1 MHFCAWCTLY
11 QDTQLQRVSLLHVIC
26 RKVRDHY
33 DPPTATSASLVRAQ
47 QPPSHVAQGFLHSF
61 PYPSPGSST
70 KPGRALSPYGL
81 VAGGCTVLACWKGL
95 GVGVLTEQHSG
106 RPGNS
111 SVSHQFTWNKSY
123 PLAGSSQRKKEKKEN
138 CWIKS
143 SVQMFFPVP
152 SFAVAKMSKL
162 WVQCT
167 WEDQDKS
174 LKGGMGEH
182 PTALQCRQGLLRG
195 LCLSRQSERTKV
207 LISPSELILH

>member
-33 DPPTATSASLVRAQ
+33 DPPTAASAALVRAQ

-70 KPGRALSPYGL
+70 KPGRALPPPMDLWQEDALSLHAERVRVWVCSQSSTQEGQETHLSVTSSP
-81 VAGGCTVLACWKGL
+81 
-95 GVGVLTEQHSG
+95 G
-106 RPGNS
+106 RSPTRLQA
-111 SVSHQFTWNKSY
+111 VHKERRK
-123 PLAGSSQRKKEKKEN
+123 RKKIAELSLPLR
-138 CWIKS
+138 CFS
-143 SVQMFFPVP
+143 QSLPLLLV
-152 SFAVAKMSKL
+152 AVAKMSKL

-182 PTALQCRQGLLRG
+182 PTALQCRQGLL
-195 LCLSRQSERTKV
+195 
-207 LISPSELILH
+207 